1 MIQNQSDHLSNS
13 VARPIRVFVLM
24 LLLVFTIEG
33 AIMLGLPLLPD
44 WARRPI
50 AMDVLDASL
59 LTLALAPAVWI
70 LVVLPMR
77 RLLEARGQLLHQLFH
92 VQEQERARIARD
104 LHDEIGQHLT
114 ALLVGLKTIE
124 SAERLELAKERA
136 DELRELTART
146 HKEVGRL
153 ARGLRPGVLE
163 ELRLEAAIERVCE
176 DFQAAHHIPVQL
188 KISSAACEGLS
199 SEIEISLY
207 RIVQEALT
215 NAARHAK
222 ASAIEVSLLRH
233 DNTIR
238 LQVADRGQGF
248 HPDDA
253 TDEARFAGKI
263 GLASIRERA
272 SMLGGEFTI
281 HSQRGGGT
289 TLQVAVPIAGPHDG
303 KDSRLHRG

>member
-1 MIQNQSDHLSNS
+1 MMQNSSDHLSNS
-13 VARPIRVFVLM
+13 VARPIRVFVLV

-33 AIMLGLPLLPD
+33 AIMLGLPLLPA
-44 WARRPI
+44 WARSPI
-50 AMDVLDASL
+50 VMDVLDASL
-59 LTLALAPAVWI
+59 LTLALAPAVWT

-124 SAERLELAKERA
+124 SAGHLELAKERA
-136 DELRELTART
+136 DELRELASRA

-163 ELRLEAAIERVCE
+163 ELRLQAAIERLCE
-176 DFQAAHHIPVQL
+176 DFQAAHRIPVQL
-188 KISSAACEGLS
+188 KISSLACEGLS
-199 SEIEISLY
+199 NELEIALY

-222 ASAIEVSLLRH
+222 ATAIEVSLERH
-233 DNTIR
+233 NNTIR
-238 LQVADRGQGF
+238 LRVSDRGQGF
-248 HPDDA
+248 HPDEA
-253 TDEARFAGKI
+253 TDEARLAGKI

-272 SMLGGEFTI
+272 VMLGGEFKI
-281 HSQRGGGT
+281 HSQRGRGT
-289 TLQVAVPIAGPHDG
+289 IVEVTMPSVGPHDG